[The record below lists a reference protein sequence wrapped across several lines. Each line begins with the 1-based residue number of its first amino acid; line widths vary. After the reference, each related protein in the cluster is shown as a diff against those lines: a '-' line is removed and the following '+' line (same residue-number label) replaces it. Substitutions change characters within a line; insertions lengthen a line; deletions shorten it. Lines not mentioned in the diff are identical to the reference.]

1 MPRNELL
8 EKERNHPEENKLT
21 FNITYY
27 PAFQNTKTI
36 LEELQILLAPDKE
49 HQKVFPNVP
58 IVGFYTGKSLKD
70 HLVRASV
77 PILNN
82 ILGSEPCKKRNCY
95 ICQFI
100 VNTDNFS
107 PTATDE
113 IFKINKGPLNSNSK
127 KVVYL
132 SELKKCKNPYAG
144 KAQTKFCMK
153 LNDYKMLTNPSK
165 LRSEKHRNYF
175 TEIIY
180 SMIMK
185 VRTIGNLC

>member
-27 PAFQNTKTI
+27 SAFQNTKTI
-36 LEELQILLAPDKE
+36 LEELQILLAPDKD

-58 IVGFYTGKSLKD
+58 IVGFYNGKSLKD
-70 HLVRASV
+70 HVVRASV
-77 PILNN
+77 PILNY

-100 VNTDNFS
+100 ANTDNFS

-113 IFKINKGPLNSNSK
+113 IFKVNKGPLNCNSK
-127 KVVYL
+127 KAVYL
-132 SELKKCKNPYAG
+132 SEFKKCKNRYAA
-144 KAQTKFCMK
+144 KAQTKFCMR

-165 LRSEKHRNYF
+165 LRSEKHGNYF
-175 TEIIY
+175 TKIIY

-185 VRTIGNLC
+185 VRTIGNLR